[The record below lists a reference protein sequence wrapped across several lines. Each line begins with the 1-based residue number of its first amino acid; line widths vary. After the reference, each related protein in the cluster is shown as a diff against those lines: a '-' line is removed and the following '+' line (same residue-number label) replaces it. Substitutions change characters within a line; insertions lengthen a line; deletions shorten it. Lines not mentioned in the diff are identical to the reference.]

1 MEEAVIR
8 FSRAARDADVAL
20 FYYSGHAIQF
30 AGVSYLAPVDIQLN
44 DEADLRRMVRVD
56 EVVSDLQQAK
66 NLRILVLDSCGR
78 LHTCADQYTANRA
91 NNTNGGMKW
100 VDKGAAAITA
110 RASCG

>member
-44 DEADLRRMVRVD
+44 
-56 EVVSDLQQAK
+56 
-66 NLRILVLDSCGR
+66 GR
-78 LHTCADQYTANRA
+78 
-91 NNTNGGMKW
+91 
-100 VDKGAAAITA
+100 
-110 RASCG
+110 S